1 MNARVKEPEPGHRF
15 LSHSAPLPGPAEARG
30 ARSESTAPGWVN
42 APPKSCAS
50 PFSGP
55 AAPPRAAAPGRGP
68 SGHFGSPRA
77 PAALARAPQ
86 TSAAGRQPRSSR
98 APSPSG
104 RVAGG
109 GGRAGPARGP
119 LGFVVQTLW
128 PPAAPPGRDWR
139 QPQAL
144 SRKGK
149 LMPGERTQLAQDNA
163 AERWLFSLPNKC
175 RSHFSQTFQRVL
187 WGSLESSPG
196 LYSIGHS
203 LSKRFP

>member
-1 MNARVKEPEPGHRF
+1 MPKPKGSGHERT
-15 LSHSAPLPGPAEARG
+15 SEGTGTWAPLFKSLRPPSGPGRSARCTQRVHRPGVGQRPAQVLRVPLFG
-30 ARSESTAPGWVN
+30 PCSPAPGCC
-42 APPKSCAS
+42 PG
-50 PFSGP
+50 SG
-55 AAPPRAAAPGRGP
+55 
-68 SGHFGSPRA
+68 SFGILREPRA
-77 PAALARAPQ
+77 PAALARAPL

-128 PPAAPPGRDWR
+128 PPAAPPGQDWR

-187 WGSLESSPG
+187 
-196 LYSIGHS
+196 
-203 LSKRFP
+203 